1 MVYKGR
7 ERDKITESK
16 FSKQRNGKER
26 FCQDVGLRNFVFLRF
41 LVTRAPVVVI
51 LYPVICL
58 KTFKRS
64 KKRTGSLKA
73 KLRESQGSFL
83 KADLHK
89 IVRRIVWIAPIA
101 PKTVETTGAIRTII
115 GFP

>member
-41 LVTRAPVVVI
+41 FGHQSSSCRDIIPGYLSENIQKVQEAHRFSESKAQG
-51 LYPVICL
+51 
-58 KTFKRS
+58 KSGQFFK
-64 KKRTGSLKA
+64 G
-73 KLRESQGSFL
+73 
-83 KADLHK
+83 
-89 IVRRIVWIAPIA
+89 
-101 PKTVETTGAIRTII
+101 
-115 GFP
+115 